1 MPAFS
6 KLCNWY
12 PLILW
17 TKLWGGQKILWEG
30 SFTWQILVRKLTPL
44 WILGSHYFCQGKGC
58 KYSGK
63 SKSHLKLWAS
73 WHSLRARWS
82 IIWSF
87 CGHECHHIPFM
98 TFAKYSC
105 SSCELCT
112 LSYFARSHKCSVS
125 PVIPSRGAALLNLIQ
140 IASFFTFHSNF
151 QSYCHQGIFKV
162 GLEIDEDKIHKTFSN
177 SDKNKWIP
185 AGQCRCLRLFQALKN
200 RRQTSWLLFQWSS
213 GLPTGPPG
221 RERYF

>member
-1 MPAFS
+1 MQIFRQKWEPLEIVSIVTFS
-6 KLCNWY
+6 ASPVEY
-12 PLILW
+12 HIIILW
-17 TKLWGGQKILWEG
+17 TWV
-30 SFTWQILVRKLTPL
+30 S
-44 WILGSHYFCQGKGC
+44 S
-58 KYSGK
+58 YSL
-63 SKSHLKLWAS
+63 H
-73 WHSLRARWS
+73 
-82 IIWSF
+82 
-87 CGHECHHIPFM
+87 
-98 TFAKYSC
+98 AKYSC

-125 PVIPSRGAALLNLIQ
+125 PVIPSRGAGLLNLIQ
-140 IASFFTFHSNF
+140 IASFFTFYSNF
-151 QSYCHQGIFKV
+151 HSYCHQGIFKV